1 MSSKYTT
8 ILYEAKKK
16 LGITLVEYIYLDTIY
31 HLQILNGSAFATSEF
46 YCSLLDITQRQLS
59 RIKASLV
66 ERGLLE
72 IVPNTNNT
80 KLKITELYLSAVHD
94 GVTVPKREPRKKE
107 EKKNDEKDPMT
118 LEEFVDTMR
127 KSPQRHVQL
136 IGEYAEERKPDCNT
150 KGQWRAFT
158 KRNLKVARQ
167 IAEFSDEQI
176 ADAFERMQ
184 KDLRSKDDR
193 KGFITKWTFETVLKY
208 LC

>member
-1 MSSKYTT
+1 M
-8 ILYEAKKK
+8 
-16 LGITLVEYIYLDTIY
+16 
-31 HLQILNGSAFATSEF
+31 
-46 YCSLLDITQRQLS
+46 
-59 RIKASLV
+59 SLV

-72 IVPNTNNT
+72 IVPNTNNI
-80 KLKITELYLSAVHD
+80 KLKVSDLYLSAVHT
-94 GVTVPKREPRKKE
+94 GVAIPKKE
-107 EKKNDEKDPMT
+107 GGKKDEKKNDDKDPMT
-118 LEEFVDTMR
+118 LEEFMDTMR
-127 KSPQRHVQL
+127 KSPQRHIVL